1 MSIMQTAA
9 ELMAISAR
17 TAPKAKG
24 QDYLDLKVVSD
35 QEVLQSIA
43 AEMIRYSEETGRK
56 GLSRDGNN
64 LLKSEALLLLSLK
77 EPQHAGLN
85 CGACGFANCSML
97 EKTLDFEFAGPVC
110 AWRLIDFGIALGSA
124 AKTASILNIDNRIMY
139 TIGIAARKLGIIE
152 GDMVAGIPI
161 SAQGK
166 NIYFDR

>member
-24 QDYLDLKVVSD
+24 QDYLELKVVSD
-35 QEVLQSIA
+35 PDVLKSIA
-43 AEMIRYSEETGRK
+43 EEMIRYSEETGRK

-85 CGACGFANCSML
+85 CGACGFKECSKL
-97 EKTLDFEFAGPVC
+97 TKTIDFEFAGPVC

-161 SAQGK
+161 SASGK
-166 NIYFDR
+166 SIYFDR